1 MSLNDSLF
9 GEEDLRWEEYYLLLQ
24 SQKQKEEDNEEQKHN
39 RLSDT
44 VHKQS
49 TGR

>member
-9 GEEDLRWEEYYLLLQ
+9 GEEALRWHEYWLIL
-24 SQKQKEEDNEEQKHN
+24 KEQEQQEKNNEEKNN

-49 TGR
+49 TGS

>member
-24 SQKQKEEDNEEQKHN
+24 SQKQKEEDNEQENN

-44 VHKQS
+44 PNKQS
-49 TGR
+49 TRS

>member
-24 SQKQKEEDNEEQKHN
+24 SQKQKEEDNEQKNN

-44 VHKQS
+44 LDKQS
-49 TGR
+49 TRS

>member
-24 SQKQKEEDNEEQKHN
+24 SQKQKEKDNEQEN
-39 RLSDT
+39 DRLSDT
-44 VHKQS
+44 ANKQGTS
-49 TGR
+49 S

>member
-9 GEEDLRWEEYYLLLQ
+9 GEENLRWEEYYLLLQ
-24 SQKQKEEDNEEQKHN
+24 SQKQKEEDNEQENN

-44 VHKQS
+44 THKQDTPS
-49 TGR
+49 

>member
-24 SQKQKEEDNEEQKHN
+24 SQKQKEEDNEQENN

-49 TGR
+49 AGS

>member
-24 SQKQKEEDNEEQKHN
+24 SQKQREEDNEQENN

-44 VHKQS
+44 THKQS
-49 TGR
+49 TPG

>member
-9 GEEDLRWEEYYLLLQ
+9 GEEDLRWYEYYLLLQ
-24 SQKQKEEDNEEQKHN
+24 SQKQKEEEDEQANN

-44 VHKQS
+44 THKQS
-49 TGR
+49 PRS

>member
-9 GEEDLRWEEYYLLLQ
+9 GEEDLRWYEYYLLLQ
-24 SQKQKEEDNEEQKHN
+24 SQKQKEEDNEQENN

-44 VHKQS
+44 THKQDTTS
-49 TGR
+49 

>member
-9 GEEDLRWEEYYLLLQ
+9 GEENLRWEEYYLLLQ
-24 SQKQKEEDNEEQKHN
+24 SQKQKEEDNEQENN

-44 VHKQS
+44 THKQS
-49 TGR
+49 ARN

>member
-24 SQKQKEEDNEEQKHN
+24 SQKQKEEDNEQENN

-44 VHKQS
+44 PNKQS
-49 TGR
+49 A

>member
-24 SQKQKEEDNEEQKHN
+24 SQKQKEEDNEQENN

-44 VHKQS
+44 ANKQDTS
-49 TGR
+49 S

>member
-24 SQKQKEEDNEEQKHN
+24 SQKQKEEDNEQENN

-44 VHKQS
+44 THKQ
-49 TGR
+49 GPRN

>member
-9 GEEDLRWEEYYLLLQ
+9 GEENLRWEEYYLLLQ
-24 SQKQKEEDNEEQKHN
+24 SQKQKEEDNEQENN

-44 VHKQS
+44 THKQ
-49 TGR
+49 GPRN

>member
-24 SQKQKEEDNEEQKHN
+24 SQKQKEEDNEQENN

-44 VHKQS
+44 AHKQS
-49 TGR
+49 PRS

>member
-24 SQKQKEEDNEEQKHN
+24 SRKKKEEDNEQEN
-39 RLSDT
+39 DRLSDT
-44 VHKQS
+44 TNKQDTS
-49 TGR
+49 S

>member
-9 GEEDLRWEEYYLLLQ
+9 GEEDRRWEEYYLLLQ
-24 SQKQKEEDNEEQKHN
+24 SQKQKEADNEQENN

-49 TGR
+49 VGS

>member
-24 SQKQKEEDNEEQKHN
+24 SQKQKEEDNEQENN

-44 VHKQS
+44 THKQS
-49 TGR
+49 PCN

>member
-24 SQKQKEEDNEEQKHN
+24 SQKQKEEDNEQENN

-44 VHKQS
+44 THKQS
-49 TGR
+49 ARN

>member
-24 SQKQKEEDNEEQKHN
+24 SQKQKEEDNEQENN

-49 TGR
+49 ASS

>member
-24 SQKQKEEDNEEQKHN
+24 SRKQKEEDNEQKNN

-44 VHKQS
+44 LNKQS
-49 TGR
+49 PRS

>member
-9 GEEDLRWEEYYLLLQ
+9 GEENLRWEEYYILLQ
-24 SQKQKEEDNEEQKHN
+24 SRKQKEEDNEQENN

-44 VHKQS
+44 PNKQS
-49 TGR
+49 A

>member
-9 GEEDLRWEEYYLLLQ
+9 GQEDRRWEEYYLLLQ
-24 SQKQKEEDNEEQKHN
+24 SQKQKEEDNEQENN

-49 TGR
+49 VGS

>member
-9 GEEDLRWEEYYLLLQ
+9 GEEDLRWEEYYILLQ
-24 SQKQKEEDNEEQKHN
+24 SQKQKEEDNEQKNN

-44 VHKQS
+44 AHKQS
-49 TGR
+49 TRS

>member
-24 SQKQKEEDNEEQKHN
+24 SRKQKEEDNEQKNN

-44 VHKQS
+44 THKQS
-49 TGR
+49 VRS

>member
-24 SQKQKEEDNEEQKHN
+24 SRKQKEEDNEQEN
-39 RLSDT
+39 DRLSDT
-44 VHKQS
+44 ADKQDTS
-49 TGR
+49 N

>member
-24 SQKQKEEDNEEQKHN
+24 SQKQKEEDNEQEN
-39 RLSDT
+39 SRLSDT
-44 VHKQS
+44 THKQS
-49 TGR
+49 AGD

>member
-24 SQKQKEEDNEEQKHN
+24 SQKQKEEDNEQENN

-44 VHKQS
+44 THKQ
-49 TGR
+49 RPRN

>member
-24 SQKQKEEDNEEQKHN
+24 SQKQKEEDNEQENN

-44 VHKQS
+44 THKQDTS
-49 TGR
+49 S

>member
-9 GEEDLRWEEYYLLLQ
+9 GEENLRWEEYYILLQ
-24 SQKQKEEDNEEQKHN
+24 SRKQKEEDNEQENN

-44 VHKQS
+44 SDKQS
-49 TGR
+49 A

>member
-24 SQKQKEEDNEEQKHN
+24 SRKQKEEDNEQENN

-49 TGR
+49 TGS

>member
-9 GEEDLRWEEYYLLLQ
+9 GEENLRWEEYYLLLQ
-24 SQKQKEEDNEEQKHN
+24 SQKQKEEDNEQENN

-44 VHKQS
+44 THKQS
-49 TGR
+49 PRS

>member
-9 GEEDLRWEEYYLLLQ
+9 GEENLRWEEYYLLLQ
-24 SQKQKEEDNEEQKHN
+24 SQKQKEEDNEQENN

-44 VHKQS
+44 TDKQDTPS
-49 TGR
+49 